1 MAWESSDTAEGPP
14 PTIVRTARDAA
25 ERASAYVQQQVTEAF
40 DRAHVLILEAD
51 GWVGDVR
58 DFVRSHPLQA
68 LAATI
73 GIGFIVGKL
82 LRR

>member
-1 MAWESSDTAEGPP
+1 MSWESIDATEAQLA
-14 PTIVRTARDAA
+14 TTVRTARDAA
-25 ERASAYVQQQVTEAF
+25 ERATTYVQQQVTEIF
-40 DRAHVLILEAD
+40 DRAHDLIHEAD

-73 GIGFIVGKL
+73 GVGFIVGKL